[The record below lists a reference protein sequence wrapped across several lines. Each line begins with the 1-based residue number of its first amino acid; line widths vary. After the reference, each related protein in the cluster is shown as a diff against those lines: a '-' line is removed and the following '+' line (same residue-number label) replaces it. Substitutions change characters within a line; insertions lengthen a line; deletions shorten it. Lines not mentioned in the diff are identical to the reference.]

1 MFYYLDGTVAELLPY
16 LQQGDITFSKV
27 HIKEMAEATI
37 KMVTDS
43 IDSFVRQD
51 LPLARQVM
59 EDDNVV
65 DSLFNQVKKELIG
78 LIAAD
83 ADSGELWLDLIMVA
97 KYLERIGD
105 HATNVAEWVEYSIT
119 GNHPSNN

>member
-1 MFYYLDGTVAELLPY
+1 MPDKADEIVATQQARITNPDRKRQYAFISPSVSPRQEVRDSVFASLLVAENRRVEPWASAAL
-16 LQQGDITFSKV
+16 S
-27 HIKEMAEATI
+27 
-37 KMVTDS
+37 
-43 IDSFVRQD
+43 
-51 LPLARQVM
+51 
-59 EDDNVV
+59 N
-65 DSLFNQVKKELIG
+65 
-78 LIAAD
+78 AD